1 MWIQDSIDSGGG
13 SCGAGSSGVQEL
25 QFGGH
30 EADEDAARPG
40 RLPRP
45 TLSHPLRTVGHMSI
59 GTIVEQLERLDAA
72 ALDVG
77 EVTAGLRDLNRVK
90 GFVAELEHAL
100 ARRADELA
108 AAGSG
113 APASEVL
120 GAAAHCSRQAATKVT
135 RRAEVLDELPAV
147 AAQLGKGRIGT
158 EHADALAQVARRLDD
173 GDRQSLHSLDAELAQ
188 TAAAS
193 TPGQFR
199 RHLER
204 LCDHLAADKGVER
217 AERQRRATTLSKG
230 INDETGMYWLR
241 AEFHPEAGARLFRAI
256 DAETSAI
263 AKRATDGHSVDRS
276 QVAAAALV
284 ELATA
289 SNRSRRPG
297 RVELLAL
304 IDVGTLTDGLREES
318 VCELDDGTPM
328 PVATVRRLA
337 CDAGIIP
344 VVLGGDGVVL
354 DVGRSRRLATDD
366 QRRALRAMY
375 RTCGVGD
382 CDVAFDRCEIH
393 HLDEWDAHD
402 GETNLDRLLPTCSRH
417 HHLVHEGGWQLVLDP
432 RHREL
437 IVTLPDGTE
446 HCRSRPDSV
455 AAPTAGWAA

>member
-1 MWIQDSIDSGGG
+1 
-13 SCGAGSSGVQEL
+13 
-25 QFGGH
+25 
-30 EADEDAARPG
+30 
-40 RLPRP
+40 
-45 TLSHPLRTVGHMSI
+45 MSI
-59 GTIVEQLERLDAA
+59 RTIVEQLEALDAA

-77 EVTAGLRDLNRVK
+77 GVAAGLRDLNRVK
-90 GFVAELEHAL
+90 GFVAEREHAL

-113 APASEVL
+113 AAASEVL
-120 GAAAHCSRQAATKVT
+120 GAASHCSRQAAEKTA
-135 RRAEVLDELPAV
+135 RRAEVLEELPAV
-147 AAQLGKGRIGT
+147 AAQLAKGRIGT
-158 EHADALAQVARRLDD
+158 EHADVLAQVTRRLADS
-173 GDRQSLHSLDAELAQ
+173 DRGALHSLDTELAQ

-204 LCDHLAADKGVER
+204 VCDHLAADKGIER

-256 DAETSAI
+256 DAETAAM
-263 AKRATDGHSVDRS
+263 AKRVSDAPPVERS
-276 QVAAAALV
+276 QLAAAALV

-289 SNRSRRPG
+289 ANRSRRPG

-304 IDVGTLTDGLREES
+304 IDVETLTNGLGDS
-318 VCELDDGTPM
+318 STCELDDGTAL

-344 VVLGGDGVVL
+344 VVLSGDGVVL

-375 RTCGVGD
+375 RSCGVGD
-382 CDVAFDRCEIH
+382 CDVPFDRCEIH

-402 GETNLDRLLPTCSRH
+402 GETNLDRLIPACGRH
-417 HHLVHEGGWQLVLDP
+417 HHLAHEGGWLLQLDP
-432 RHREL
+432 ITREL
-437 IVTLPDGTE
+437 VVLLPDGTE
-446 HCRSRPDSV
+446 HARSRPDSV
-455 AAPTAGWAA
+455 AAPTAGRAA

>member
-1 MWIQDSIDSGGG
+1 MRGKLVVCAS
-13 SCGAGSSGVQEL
+13 
-25 QFGGH
+25 
-30 EADEDAARPG
+30 AAHSPSRTSRRA
-40 RLPRP
+40 RLIRCFTSRS
-45 TLSHPLRTVGHMSI
+45 TLSHPLRTVGTMSI
-59 GTIVEQLERLDAA
+59 GTIVEQLERLDPA

-77 EVTAGLRDLNRVK
+77 GVAAGLRDLNRVK
-90 GFVAELEHAL
+90 GFIAEREHAL

-120 GAAAHCSRQAATKVT
+120 GAASHCSRQAAEKTA
-135 RRAEVLDELPAV
+135 RRAEVLEDLPAV
-147 AAQLGKGRIGT
+147 AAQLTKGRIGT
-158 EHADALAQVARRLDD
+158 EHADALAQVTRRLDD
-173 GDRQSLHSLDAELAQ
+173 SDRESLQSLDAELAQ

-204 LCDHLAADKGVER
+204 VCDHLAADKGIER
-217 AERQRRATTLSKG
+217 AERQRRASMLSKG

-256 DAETSAI
+256 DAETAAM
-263 AKRATDGHSVDRS
+263 AKRASDAQPVERS
-276 QVAAAALV
+276 HLAAAALV

-289 SNRSRRPG
+289 SSRSRRPG
-297 RVELLAL
+297 RVELLVL
-304 IDVGTLTDGLREES
+304 IDVETLTEGLDDS
-318 VCELDDGTPM
+318 SICELDDGTAV

-344 VVLGGDGVVL
+344 VVLNGDGVVL

-382 CDVAFDRCEIH
+382 CDVPFDRCEIH

-402 GETNLDRLLPTCSRH
+402 GETNLDRLIPACSRH
-417 HHLVHEGGWQLVLDP
+417 HHLAHEGGWQLQLDP
-432 RHREL
+432 VTREL
-437 IVTLPDGTE
+437 SIVLPDGTE
-446 HCRSRPDSV
+446 HARSRPDSV

>member
-1 MWIQDSIDSGGG
+1 
-13 SCGAGSSGVQEL
+13 
-25 QFGGH
+25 
-30 EADEDAARPG
+30 
-40 RLPRP
+40 
-45 TLSHPLRTVGHMSI
+45 MSI
-59 GTIVEQLERLDAA
+59 RSIVERLEQLDAPV
-72 ALDVG
+72 LDVG
-77 EVTAGLRDLNRVK
+77 EVAAGLRDLNRIK

-120 GAAAHCSRQAATKVT
+120 GAATHCSRQAAEKVA
-135 RRAEVLDELPAV
+135 RRAEVLDDVPAV
-147 AAQLGKGRIGT
+147 TAQLGKGRIGT
-158 EHADALAQVARRLDD
+158 EHVDALARAARRLDD
-173 GDRQSLHSLDAELAQ
+173 DDRRSLLSLHAELAQ

-193 TPGQFR
+193 TPGQFT

-204 LCDHLAADKGVER
+204 LCDHLSAESGVER
-217 AERQRRATTLSKG
+217 AERQRRATRLTKG

-256 DAETSAI
+256 DAETA
-263 AKRATDGHSVDRS
+263 ATLKGPAAEPVVDRS

-284 ELATA
+284 DLATA
-289 SNRSRRPG
+289 TNRSRRPS

-304 IDVGTLTDGLREES
+304 VDVETLTHGLRKS
-318 VCELDDGTPM
+318 SICELDDGTAM
-328 PVATVRRLA
+328 PVATLRRLA

-375 RTCGVGD
+375 RTCGVGA
-382 CDVAFDRCEIH
+382 CEVPFDRCEIH

-402 GETNLDRLLPTCSRH
+402 GETNLDRLIPTCCRH
-417 HHLVHEGGWQLVLDP
+417 HHLAHEGGWRLQLEP
-432 RHREL
+432 TTREL
-437 IVTLPDGTE
+437 IVLLPDGTE
-446 HCRSRPDSV
+446 HSRSRPDSV
-455 AAPTAGWAA
+455 AASTAGRAA

>member
-1 MWIQDSIDSGGG
+1 MTRRFA
-13 SCGAGSSGVQEL
+13 C
-25 QFGGH
+25 
-30 EADEDAARPG
+30 
-40 RLPRP
+40 RP
-45 TLSHPLRTVGHMSI
+45 TLSHPLRTVVNMSI
-59 GTIVEQLERLDAA
+59 RTIVERLERLEAPV
-72 ALDVG
+72 LDVG
-77 EVTAGLRDLNRVK
+77 EVAAGLRDLNRVK
-90 GFVAELEHAL
+90 GFIAELEHSL

-108 AAGSG
+108 TSGSG

-120 GAAAHCSRQAATKVT
+120 GAAAHCSRQAAEKVA
-135 RRAEVLDELPAV
+135 RRAQVLDELPAV

-158 EHADALAQVARRLDD
+158 EHADALAQAARRLDD
-173 GDRQSLHSLDAELAQ
+173 PDRRSLLSLDVELAQ

-204 LCDHLAADKGVER
+204 LGDHLAADRGVER

-256 DAETSAI
+256 DAETA
-263 AKRATDGHSVDRS
+263 AMVKRAGNEAVERP

-284 ELATA
+284 ELATT
-289 SNRSRRPG
+289 SSRSRRPG

-304 IDVGTLTDGLREES
+304 IDVATLTDGLHDNS
-318 VCELDDGTPM
+318 MCELDDGTAT

-375 RTCGVGD
+375 RTCGIGD
-382 CDVAFDRCEIH
+382 CDVPFDRCEIH
-393 HLDEWDAHD
+393 HLDEWDAHNGD
-402 GETNLDRLLPTCSRH
+402 TNLDRLIPACCRH
-417 HHLVHEGGWQLVLDP
+417 HHLAHEGGWQLRLDP
-432 RHREL
+432 DSREL
-437 IVTLPDGTE
+437 VVFLPDGTE
-446 HCRSRPDSV
+446 HARSRPDSV
-455 AAPTAGWAA
+455 AAPTAGRAA